1 MRERFGWIEC
11 LRATQ
16 RLHNEAS
23 DPFLPFWSMLPSRMH
38 KYFKMDVGDGWAKS
52 VLLLLFVL
60 EGWVWVM
67 VIGFDAAEKQAVA
80 LQKHKQNTHIDTQGT
95 QFSLKDET
103 VKDSILRE
111 HPPSNKACKPPPE
124 MRAEWVEESEV
135 PPDPPA
141 AAVVRGDKEL
151 GKRSRSLAFARAH
164 ARTHTHT
171 HTHTHQAQGQGESEV
186 SRELS
191 AISSAS
197 TDSPAH
203 CCASFWGDAC
213 DGQRHCTFALDHQ
226 GRMNAFNEM
235 HVSAYVPRWRGRA
248 VAGCRALAWDT
259 SVAK

>member
-23 DPFLPFWSMLPSRMH
+23 DPFLPFWSTLPSRMH

-171 HTHTHQAQGQGESEV
+171 HTHTHTPGPRARRVGGV
-186 SRELS
+186 ARIVCHL
-191 AISSAS
+191 ISLHRFSCALLCILLGRRVRWSAS
-197 TDSPAH
+197 LYICTRSP
-203 CCASFWGDAC
+203 GPDERV
-213 DGQRHCTFALDHQ
+213 Q
-226 GRMNAFNEM
+226 
-235 HVSAYVPRWRGRA
+235 
-248 VAGCRALAWDT
+248 
-259 SVAK
+259 

>member
-1 MRERFGWIEC
+1 
-11 LRATQ
+11 
-16 RLHNEAS
+16 
-23 DPFLPFWSMLPSRMH
+23 MLPSRMH

-171 HTHTHQAQGQGESEV
+171 HTHTHTRPKGKESRRCRANCLPSHQPHRFSCALLCILLGRRV
-186 SRELS
+186 RW
-191 AISSAS
+191 SAS
-197 TDSPAH
+197 LYICTRSP
-203 CCASFWGDAC
+203 GPDERV
-213 DGQRHCTFALDHQ
+213 Q
-226 GRMNAFNEM
+226 
-235 HVSAYVPRWRGRA
+235 
-248 VAGCRALAWDT
+248 
-259 SVAK
+259 